1 MLVFSCLVG
10 ADLGCFLRNCWV
22 RRKSL
27 EEGWSL
33 GMRSGISR
41 SELRR
46 LIVTVLF
53 IILVYMPISL
63 YGLYLIVSVPM
74 RPFVW
79 SIVHGRWWWTIIFEQ
94 QDRAP
99 WTSWIGIIL
108 AFESFVVIGFPRN
121 AIQFFHHRIEWIY
134 DHIPQTLQTKLHW
147 MRKISE
153 ECKERRAAC
162 STNGYDGSMDLCSVK
177 KFAPW
182 QAILMIL
189 VTHLAE
195 TGT

>member
-1 MLVFSCLVG
+1 MLVFSSLVR

-27 EEGWSL
+27 EESWSL

-41 SELRR
+41 SEFRR
-46 LIVTVLF
+46 LIATVLF
-53 IILVYMPISL
+53 IILVYIPLSL
-63 YGLYLIVSVPM
+63 YGLYVIVSVPM

-79 SIVHGRWWWTIIFEQ
+79 SIVHGPWWWTIIFQQ

-121 AIQFFHHRIEWIY
+121 SIRFFQHRIEWIY
-134 DHIPQTLQTKLHW
+134 DHTPQTLQTKLHW
-147 MRKISE
+147 MQKISE

-162 STNGYDGSMDLCSVK
+162 STMGNGRSMDICPVNT
-177 KFAPW
+177 FGP
-182 QAILMIL
+182 
-189 VTHLAE
+189 
-195 TGT
+195 